1 MAVSGRASFELVHK
15 AAGPAASPGAMVAVS
30 APTALAAA
38 TAEAA
43 GMQLAGFARNG
54 AMTVYVDG

>member
-1 MAVSGRASFELVHK
+1 
-15 AAGPAASPGAMVAVS
+15 VAVS

-43 GMQLAGFARNG
+43 GMQLAGFARGG
-54 AMTVYVDG
+54 AMTVYVDA

>member
-1 MAVSGRASFELVHK
+1 GRASFELVHK
-15 AAGPAASPGAMVAVS
+15 AWAGGFRALVAVS

-38 TAEAA
+38 TADAA

-54 AMTVYVDG
+54 AMTVYVDA

>member
-1 MAVSGRASFELVHK
+1 MVHK
-15 AAGPAASPGAMVAVS
+15 AWASGFRALVAVS
-30 APTALAAA
+30 APTALAAV

-54 AMTVYVDG
+54 AMAVYVDA